1 MKYKNKIVAITG
13 QSGSG
18 KSTLASFY
26 ASKGLTVLDCDQVAK
41 EVHGIKE
48 CLDNLSEYFGD
59 DIITAEGTLDKKLLS
74 KRAFASRQATQA
86 LTDITHPFI
95 IRLLLEKAQAAFDSG
110 ENIVFADGAVIIG
123 HDFEQYCD
131 EFIVVVAGLD
141 VQCERI
147 MKRDGITR
155 EQAEER
161 ISQQTPIIQMI
172 KKADYIVYNNS
183 TLEKL
188 FYQGE
193 LILQQITKI

>member
-1 MKYKNKIVAITG
+1 MKDGKKIVAITG

-26 ASKGLTVLDCDQVAK
+26 ASKGLTVIDCDQVAK

-48 CLDNLSEYFGD
+48 CLDSLSAYFGE
-59 DIITAEGTLDKKLLS
+59 DIITGEGTLDKKLLS
-74 KRAFASRQATQA
+74 QRAFASREGTQA

-95 IRLLLEKAQAAFDSG
+95 IDLILKKADAAFKSG
-110 ENIVFADGAVIIG
+110 NNIVFVDGAVIIG

-183 TLEKL
+183 SLEKL

-193 LILQQITKI
+193 LVLQQIARI